1 MLAKMEKKDIFEN
14 IMKVNDCLKSFVG
27 ACCLHFVGL

>member
-1 MLAKMEKKDIFEN
+1 MLAKMKKKDIFEN
-14 IMKVNDCLKSFVG
+14 MKVNDCLKSFVG